1 MLPLRVL
8 PREVRVGLVEA
19 GLGQRAHDG
28 PAGEGLGQEEHL
40 GVLPAHLGDEPL
52 PEGQRLRVRV
62 VDAEDLHAAAHP
74 AQDDLQP
81 RLPEPAPVLAV
92 EVEVVDV
99 LVLLGRV
106 LGVLQRPV
114 GAPVEPLGVLREP
127 RVVGRGVD
135 REVEAELHP
144 VLAER
149 RDERVEVLPG
159 PQLRVQRVVAA
170 ALVADRVRAAGVAG
184 LGDERVVAPLAVRVP
199 DRVDGREV
207 QDVEAE
213 LGQPRDLLGRAAQ
226 AAPGAREQ
234 LVPGAEAPALAVDL
248 ERQRRVEL
256 LLLGSVPPPAAST
269 SAATSASR
277 AARTSPSC
285 SSASATAVSRRLAAP
300 VARPAASRRSTT
312 PSDASPARS
321 AWPASSLRLTSSRH
335 EAKGSVHAR
344 IGVLPAPGR
353 PVDLEAPRPPDALV
367 VGVDRGQRRGGPPAG
382 PGRLPAHL
390 GPQHLVAVAEDVG
403 RDVDDVAHG
412 PLDRPAPAVDDRGRV
427 LDADAGRRLRRLSGG
442 HRLTHSL
449 LQADPN
455 VNFA

>member
-62 VDAEDLHAAAHP
+62 VDAEDLHAPAHP

-114 GAPVEPLGVLREP
+114 GPPVEPLGVLREP

-144 VLAER
+144 VLAQR

-234 LVPGAEAPALAVDL
+234 LVPGAEAAALAVDL

-256 LLLGSVPPPAAST
+256 LLLGSVAPARGLDERRDLRVED
-269 SAATSASR
+269 R
-277 AARTSPSC
+277 AHV
-285 SSASATAVSRRLAAP
+285 AVLLERVGDRGQPALGGAGGALGRLAQEHHALGRLAGQVGLAGLDLAAHLVAP
-300 VARPAASRRSTT
+300 RGEGIGPRP
-312 PSDASPARS
+312 D
-321 AWPASSLRLTSSRH
+321 
-335 EAKGSVHAR
+335 
-344 IGVLPAPGR
+344 GVLPAPGR
-353 PVDLEAPRPPDALV
+353 PVDLEAARPPDALV

-382 PGRLPAHL
+382 SGRLPAHL
-390 GPQHLVAVAEDVG
+390 GPQHLVAVPEDVD
-403 RDVDDVAHG
+403 RDVDDVADG
-412 PLDRPAPAVDDRGRV
+412 PLDRPAPTVDDRGRV

-449 LQADPN
+449 LQVDPN